1 MTDHER
7 QAITAKLVELGFWG
21 TDEPGDPVGDY
32 HDAKTLQ
39 ARVGAKLAGG
49 AFVVSTCASSY
60 SSARRILILHGERA
74 YPLGDA
80 DNYPES
86 ICLAALTLT
95 QFLEEHPEC
104 AADQERGR
112 KT

>member
-7 QAITAKLVELGFWG
+7 QSITAKLVELGFWG

-32 HDAKTLQ
+32 HDAKTLHV
-39 ARVGAKLAGG
+39 RVGARLAGD
-49 AFVVSTCASSY
+49 AFVVSTCASGH
-60 SSARRILILHGERA
+60 SSARRVLISHGERL
-74 YPLGDA
+74 YPLGAA

-86 ICLAALTLT
+86 ICLAALALH

-104 AADQERGR
+104 AADQVRGC

>member
-7 QAITAKLVELGFWG
+7 QAITARLVELGFWETG
-21 TDEPGDPVGDY
+21 EPGDPVGDY
-32 HDAKTLQ
+32 HDAKPLH
-39 ARVGAKLAGG
+39 ARVSARLTVGASA
-49 AFVVSTCASSY
+49 VSMSASSH
-60 SSARRILILHGERA
+60 SSARRVLILYGERI
-74 YPLGDA
+74 YPLGVA

-86 ICLAALTLT
+86 ICLAALALP

-104 AADQERGR
+104 AAGQERGR

>member
-7 QAITAKLVELGFWG
+7 QAITAKLVELGFWETG
-21 TDEPGDPVGDY
+21 EPGDPVDDY
-32 HDAKTLQ
+32 HDAKTLH
-39 ARVGAKLAGG
+39 ARVGARLAKD
-49 AFVVSTCASSY
+49 AFVVSTCASSH
-60 SSARRILILHGERA
+60 SSARRVLISHGERI
-74 YPLGDA
+74 YPLGAA

-86 ICLAALTLT
+86 ICLAALALP

-104 AADQERGR
+104 AADQERSR

>member
-21 TDEPGDPVGDY
+21 TDELGDPVGDY
-32 HDAKTLQ
+32 HDAKTLH
-39 ARVGAKLAGG
+39 ARVGERLAGN
-49 AFVVSTCASSY
+49 AFVVSTCASSH
-60 SSARRILILHGERA
+60 SSARRVLISHGKRL
-74 YPLGDA
+74 YPLGAA

-86 ICLAALTLT
+86 ICMAALALP

-104 AADQERGR
+104 AADQKQGC

>member
-7 QAITAKLVELGFWG
+7 QEITAKLIEQGSWG
-21 TDEPGDPVGDY
+21 TDEPGDPVCDY
-32 HDAKTLQ
+32 HDAKTLHS
-39 ARVGAKLAGG
+39 RVGARLIGD

-60 SSARRILILHGERA
+60 SSARRVLISHGERL
-74 YPLGDA
+74 YPLGAA

-86 ICLAALTLT
+86 ICLAALALP
-95 QFLEEHPEC
+95 QFLEEHPER
-104 AADQERGR
+104 AADQGRGC